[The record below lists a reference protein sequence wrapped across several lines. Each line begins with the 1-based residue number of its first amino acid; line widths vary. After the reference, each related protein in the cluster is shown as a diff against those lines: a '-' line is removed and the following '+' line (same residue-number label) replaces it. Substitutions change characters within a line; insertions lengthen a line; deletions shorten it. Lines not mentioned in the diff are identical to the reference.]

1 MLKNPCGKTRPVNN
15 PYEIWQSVVGS
26 WEWRV
31 LKKYQT
37 PEKEMNN
44 PYARWFC
51 AVKSPFT
58 YGDWEYGDTY
68 VKDIVNNARMVK
80 GEVELS
86 KVMRK
91 EVDKDNIL

>member
-1 MLKNPCGKTRPVNN
+1 MKNECAKTRKTND
-15 PYEIWQSVVGS
+15 PYEIWTDIEKK

-37 PEKEMNN
+37 TEKEKSN

-58 YGDWEYGDTY
+58 YGQYELGDVY
-68 VKDIVNNARMVK
+68 VNDIKGYAYKVK
-80 GEVELS
+80 
-86 KVMRK
+86 
-91 EVDKDNIL
+91 